1 MIGALANQHFIVVF
15 DGKNFNIEKRC
26 NNENI
31 ELSTMSLS
39 GNDMKIVT
47 PAIVIYEL
55 MNNKA
60 RNFN

>member
-15 DGKNFNIEKRC
+15 DGENFNIEKRC